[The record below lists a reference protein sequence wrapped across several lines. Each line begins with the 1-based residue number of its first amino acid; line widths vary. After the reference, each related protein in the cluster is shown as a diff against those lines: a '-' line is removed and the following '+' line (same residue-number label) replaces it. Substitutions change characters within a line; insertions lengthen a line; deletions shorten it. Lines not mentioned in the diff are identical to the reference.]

1 MSFTGGGCGHGMGC
15 ECQEDIVPKKIDLT
29 KKTARRAAQLE
40 TKQSISITGLWLRR
54 RGDKAEVLVE
64 RGGKWYLCA
73 AEYLDNNF
81 SHIIEP
87 LGIERAK
94 LDDFK

>member
-1 MSFTGGGCGHGMGC
+1 MS
-15 ECQEDIVPKKIDLT
+15 KKKAI
-29 KKTARRAAQLE
+29 E
-40 TKQSISITGLWLRR
+40 ITGLWLRR
-54 RGDKAEVLVE
+54 RGDKAEILVE
-64 RGGKWYLCA
+64 RDGKWYLCA